1 MARYRSRIPLAELV
15 LTGTLATAGPTQ
27 ALDVRC
33 QQGPLVREV
42 EVRFARDADGLPC
55 AVIWRGRVGSDPRQ
69 LVWRSDSRLDFC
81 TAKARALAHQLI
93 DGGWACESDMAVH
106 ASRSV
111 PAPTARVEPSE
122 PEADAALPLGAAPD
136 PDVHRAPPARRE
148 QAGPRPDQ
156 ALLEAAV
163 ARDLERLDELS
174 GSSPGSFEAQMSR
187 LGDLDGDGIADAV
200 ALLTYRP
207 KSAPPSLHLLAYLF
221 DGETFRPV
229 ARLPLAA
236 TSSAEIR
243 DVVDGVIEVLVHPAP
258 AGDPACCPGG
268 LRHLRLVLRDHELVR
283 LPPGQTGTW
292 ADLRRLPPA
301 L

>member
-1 MARYRSRIPLAELV
+1 
-15 LTGTLATAGPTQ
+15 LATAGPTQ
-27 ALDVRC
+27 ALDIRC
-33 QQGPLVREV
+33 QQGPLVRDV
-42 EVRFARDADGLPC
+42 EVRFAQDADGLPC
-55 AVIWRGRVGSDPRQ
+55 EVIWRGRVGSDPRP

-81 TAKARALAHQLI
+81 TDKARALAHQLMD
-93 DGGWACESDMAVH
+93 DGWECASDMAVY
-106 ASRSV
+106 ARRSV
-111 PAPTARVEPSE
+111 PSPTARLEPNE

-136 PDVHRAPPARRE
+136 PDVRRALPAGRE

-207 KSAPPSLHLLAYLF
+207 ESAPPSLHLLAYLF

-229 ARLPLAA
+229 ARLPLTE
-236 TSSAEIR
+236 TSSAEIH
-243 DVVDGVIEVLVHPAP
+243 DVVDGVIEVLVHPAQ
-258 AGDPACCPGG
+258 AGDPACCRSG
-268 LRHLRLVLRDHELVR
+268 LRHLRLVLRDHKLVR
-283 LPPGQTGTW
+283 LPPDQTGTR
-292 ADLRRLPPA
+292 ADLHRLPPA